1 MLCSQTKIL
10 DGRTNRLESIFEA
23 LFNDR
28 SDVPE
33 IDQNKFLVP
42 ADLSVGQFVY
52 VIRKRIKLSTEK
64 AIYIFVKTCFHRRLR
79 ACLRCAMST
88 RMMTGSFYI
97 KFSGENYFGQYV
109 TLHKDYFAVSCRF

>member
-1 MLCSQTKIL
+1 MPTA
-10 DGRTNRLESIFEA
+10 GLERIFEA

-79 ACLRCAMST
+79 ACLRLYMCCFSVDAMSFVAIVCSPNEDLR
-88 RMMTGSFYI
+88 RMNKIEMRIF
-97 KFSGENYFGQYV
+97 
-109 TLHKDYFAVSCRF
+109 D